1 MVCPNKG
8 AVLRPL
14 QAEMKV
20 LLPLARMERKVLR
33 AGSMNQR
40 LKNMENKTIMDC
52 LDNLRRLS
60 ETAGKEL
67 HEQVERVNE
76 KTFFSDVFREAF
88 KPLQ

>member
-1 MVCPNKG
+1 
-8 AVLRPL
+8 
-14 QAEMKV
+14 
-20 LLPLARMERKVLR
+20 MEQNILR

-40 LKNMENKTIMDC
+40 LKNMENKTIMGC

-60 ETAGKEL
+60 ETAGNEL

-88 KPLQ
+88 KHLQ

>member
-1 MVCPNKG
+1 MKG
-8 AVLRPL
+8 L
-14 QAEMKV
+14 Q
-20 LLPLARMERKVLR
+20 PLARMERNVLR

-60 ETAGKEL
+60 ETAGEEL
-67 HEQVERVNE
+67 HEQVERMNE

-88 KPLQ
+88 KPRQ

>member
-1 MVCPNKG
+1 
-8 AVLRPL
+8 
-14 QAEMKV
+14 
-20 LLPLARMERKVLR
+20 MERNILR

-67 HEQVERVNE
+67 HEQVECVNE

-88 KPLQ
+88 KPLE

>member
-1 MVCPNKG
+1 MKG
-8 AVLRPL
+8 FQL
-14 QAEMKV
+14 
-20 LLPLARMERKVLR
+20 LARMERNVLR

-40 LKNMENKTIMDC
+40 LKKMENKTIMDC

-67 HEQVERVNE
+67 HEQVERVNGE
-76 KTFFSDVFREAF
+76 TFISDVFREAF

>member
-1 MVCPNKG
+1 MVRPDEG

-14 QAEMKV
+14 QAEMKGFQ
-20 LLPLARMERKVLR
+20 LLARMERNVLR

-40 LKNMENKTIMDC
+40 LKKMENKTIMDC